1 MDFNYSLFFM
11 ALGLACCIE
20 AMPWL
25 ISPARMR
32 DMLLK
37 LSEQP
42 VERLRMGGFFMLAL
56 GLAVCA
62 AGRSLM

>member
-1 MDFNYSLFFM
+1 MDFNYALFFM

-32 DMLLK
+32 SLL
-37 LSEQP
+37 LNLAEMP
-42 VERLRMGGFFMLAL
+42 AERLRMGGFLMLAL

-62 AGRSLM
+62 AGRALL